1 MLTKY
6 SSLKVRLIFL
16 LLAKGKLSLRK
27 IANLA
32 HCYIAY
38 WFKWDRS
45 GETPFIINFE
55 LSNHCNESCVFCRSA
70 SGKIFDQSPKSTGEP
85 IPKGTMRLEVFQDI
99 VRQAKGTLLMAVPYV
114 NGEPFIYK
122 KLGEALRTAK
132 ECNVATM
139 IASNGIMLDEENINK
154 VLDNDLD
161 FIKVHISG
169 YTNDV
174 HQIQHRIGDVEAIKN
189 NLKMLAKMV
198 REREARILVLVDY
211 ILYKHNAH
219 QLDLFRDFAREC
231 GFLFSAR
238 PGNPRGMEG
247 MEAAQPLRIQS
258 TTHIPC
264 DWLWKA
270 LTVNWNGDLLPCCD
284 HAVWSDAKGYGEHMP
299 GETDLLGVWN
309 GREVIGMR
317 TTHRERGRAP
327 IAICS
332 ECKRTGIEF
341 KF

>member
-6 SSLKVRLIFL
+6 SFLKIRLILL
-16 LLAKGKLSLRK
+16 LLAKGKLSLKK

-32 HCYIAY
+32 YCYIAY
-38 WFKWDRS
+38 WLKLDRS
-45 GETPFIINFE
+45 GQTPFIINFE
-55 LSNHCNESCVFCRSA
+55 LSNHCNENCVFCRSA
-70 SGKIFDQSPKSTGEP
+70 NGKIYDQNPKTAGDP

-99 VRQAKGTLLMAVPYV
+99 VRQARDTLLMAVPYV

-122 KLGEALRTAK
+122 HLGEALRTAK

-139 IASNGIMLDEENINK
+139 IASNGILLDEENIGK
-154 VLDNDLD
+154 ILDNDLD

-174 HQIQHRIGDVEAIKN
+174 HQIQHRVGDVEVIKS
-189 NLKMLAKMV
+189 NLKMLADRI
-198 REREARILVLVDY
+198 RERKARILVLVDY
-211 ILYKHNAH
+211 ILYKHNTH
-219 QLDLFRDFAREC
+219 QMDLFKSFAREC
-231 GFLFSAR
+231 GFLFSVR
-238 PGNPRGMEG
+238 PGNPRGMEDL
-247 MEAAQPLRIQS
+247 EEAQPLRIQS

-284 HAVWSDAKGYGEHMP
+284 YVVWSDAGGYGKHMA
-299 GETDLLGVWN
+299 GETDLLALWN
-309 GREVIGMR
+309 GPEVIGMR
-317 TTHRERGRAP
+317 KTHRDRGRAP

-332 ECKRTGIEF
+332 GCKRTGIEF

>member
-6 SSLKVRLIFL
+6 SFLKVRLILL

-27 IANLA
+27 IANLV

-38 WFKWDRS
+38 WRKLDRS
-45 GETPFIINFE
+45 GQTPFIINFE

-70 SGKIFDQSPKSTGEP
+70 SGKIFDQNPKSTGEP

-99 VRQAKGTLLMAVPYV
+99 VRQAKDTLLMAVPYV

-122 KLGEALRTAK
+122 HLGQALRTAK

-139 IASNGIMLDEENINK
+139 IASNGILLGEENIDK
-154 VLDNDLD
+154 ILDNDLD

-174 HQIQHRIGDVEAIKN
+174 HQIQHRVGDVEVIKS
-189 NLKMLAKMV
+189 NLKMLAGKI
-198 REREARILVLVDY
+198 RERKARILVLVDY
-211 ILYKHNAH
+211 ILYKHNVH
-219 QLDLFRDFAREC
+219 QLDLFRNFAKEC
-231 GFLFSAR
+231 GFLFSVR
-238 PGNPRGMEG
+238 PGNPRGMED
-247 MEAAQPLRIQS
+247 MEKAQPLRIQS

-284 HAVWSDAKGYGEHMP
+284 YVVWSSTSGYGEHKV
-299 GETDLLGVWN
+299 GETDLLDLWN
-309 GREVIGMR
+309 GPEVIGMR
-317 TTHRERGRAP
+317 KTHRDQGRAP

-332 ECKRTGIEF
+332 GCKRTGIEF